1 MHVPETRFIMR
12 LKNIKQKLMEL
23 NDDGEGNTNI
33 MLNSWNEG
41 YITALVDYAVIN
53 EDEFD
58 TLIEWFKTGE

>member
-12 LKNIKQKLMEL
+12 LKNIKRKLMEL
-23 NDDGEGNTNI
+23 NDDGKGNTNI
-33 MLNSWNEG
+33 MLNPWNEG

-58 TLIEWFKTGE
+58 TLMKWFKTGE

>member
-1 MHVPETRFIMR
+1 MR

-58 TLIEWFKTGE
+58 TLMEWFKTGE